1 MAWEGSKLKALAPE
15 VVNKLRRKAL
25 SASTSKSMQ
34 SCVARWA
41 GERML
46 GKQMGP
52 FEAATLG
59 TAAHAVME
67 DLMGLEPSARTVARA
82 EQLTV
87 ARGRALWPDRPEAPR
102 EVREA
107 VAANRDRWIREVFA
121 CWLGLFTIENP
132 ADVNVYAREMA
143 IEGIVLNGVPTVG
156 YIDRVEYGEVD
167 GRPGL
172 ISVDYKSGKVPAAKW
187 LKRSDDHGDQIRVYS
202 AAIEHMTGKKP
213 VGGRLYYTK
222 AGVSR
227 EVDISTKA
235 IDKTL
240 SVFKSSWN
248 KHNKYMEEGA
258 FPTKTGP
265 LCGWCPLV
273 NACPAAHQAGLE
285 ARIEGLPTAVQLGMP
300 GFGPS
305 APVSVPVPAAAPEA
319 VPAAVAESP
328 ETAAARAAST
338 ESAKVFAAHIPVRTT
353 EHVFREEEDLM
364 NQIIEEKPWEPLT
377 GNGELN
383 PNSYGAMA
391 VFGLTTLAVEQ
402 LHNAGIPLSKTY
414 VSALAQTLHYV
425 ASAGQEEWTGS
436 RSLQDGAS
444 TRIRGALRTVI
455 DTLPLPFGQDEDA
468 WTAWTEQ
475 AVRRVRSITFVAL
488 DLWAPESGAR
498 PAEPWHALATAVPA
512 APAKPAPKARRK
524 PAPAATPAVAVVPEA
539 APAPVPAPALVAVP
553 APVPAR
559 KPEPVEMFPDDDDV
573 AVA

>member
-1 MAWEGSKLKALAPE
+1 MAWEGTKLTALDPE
-15 VVNKLRRKAL
+15 VVDKLRRKAL

-46 GKQMGP
+46 DKQVGP
-52 FEAATLG
+52 FEAAPLG

-67 DLMGLEPSARTVARA
+67 DLMGLEPSARTVERA

-102 EVREA
+102 KVREA

-156 YIDRVEYGEVD
+156 YIDRVEYGQVK

-187 LKRSDDHGDQIRVYS
+187 LRRSDDHGDQIRVYT
-202 AAIEHMTGKKP
+202 AAIEHMTGEKP

-227 EVDISTKA
+227 EVDISAKA

-240 SVFKSSWN
+240 AVFKSSWN
-248 KHNKYMEEGA
+248 KHNKYMDEGS
-258 FPTKTGP
+258 FPTKAGP

-273 NACPAAHQAGLE
+273 NACPVAHDAGLGP
-285 ARIEGLPTAVQLGMP
+285 RIEGLPTAVQLGMP

-305 APVSVPVPAAAPEA
+305 APASVPVPAQAPEA
-319 VPAAVAESP
+319 VPAAAAESP
-328 ETAAARAAST
+328 ETAAARAASA
-338 ESAKVFAAHIPVRTT
+338 ESAKAFAAHIPVRNTT
-353 EHVFREEEDLM
+353 SIFREEEEHMKEIVED
-364 NQIIEEKPWEPLT
+364 KPWEPLT
-377 GNGELN
+377 VNGELN

-391 VFGLTTLAVEQ
+391 VFGLTSLAVEQ
-402 LHNAGIPLSKTY
+402 LHAAGIPLSKTY
-414 VSALAQTLHYV
+414 VTALAQTLHHV
-425 ASAGQEEWTGS
+425 VSAGQEAWTGAK
-436 RSLQDGAS
+436 SLQDGAN

-455 DTLPLPFGQDEDA
+455 ETLPLPFGQDEDA

-488 DLWAPESGAR
+488 DLWTPEAGVR
-498 PAEPWHALATAVPA
+498 PSEPWNALASAVPA
-512 APAKPAPKARRK
+512 APAKAAPKARRK
-524 PAPAATPAVAVVPEA
+524 PAASVPAAKPAPDLTVVPEPVPVA
-539 APAPVPAPALVAVP
+539 VQQPAPAPVPV
-553 APVPAR
+553 R
-559 KPEPVEMFPDDDDV
+559 KPEPVEMFPDDDD
-573 AVA
+573 AAA